1 VQPDSLLDDAE
12 DCKVVKIE
20 APPQD
25 SARRVVY
32 DECTVRMMFIEMD
45 ANANGTVSKEEF
57 INFLRGQP
65 QLQNTMHSACQTAAV
80 EKDQAK
86 ISPQAARAMGIK
98 RIISLYREI
107 DTDRAEKI
115 TWDEFLDFFH
125 RTGLLLAYSTP
136 ANPRVRMAAA
146 LASEYQRRVSQK
158 GAESLGVAQP
168 IVVQGLTSKFL
179 IDQKEQQ
186 LNTQWAAEKLSQL
199 QEQSFK
205 RQDALSIVEDSIF
218 EMKKAAQLAVG
229 RPAKKVDSSST
240 PEARRIINYYTQ
252 APADRSRL
260 QSPKEP
266 ATTQPEDGITE
277 DGDES
282 KPLPAATPCVQSKS
296 PALKLP
302 SLLQPLDAGCKGCTS
317 PFRPLTRRSCS
328 IVCGS
333 RSPKKRG
340 RTPRRSQRALNTEAV
355 CQSSFGF

>member
-1 VQPDSLLDDAE
+1 
-12 DCKVVKIE
+12 
-20 APPQD
+20 
-25 SARRVVY
+25 
-32 DECTVRMMFIEMD
+32 MMFIEMD

-136 ANPRVRMAAA
+136 ENPRVRMAAA

-179 IDQKEQQ
+179 IDQKEQE
-186 LNTQWAAEKLSQL
+186 LNTQWAAEKLLQL

-282 KPLPAATPCVQSKS
+282 KPLPAATPCVQSRS

-302 SLLQPLDAGCKGCTS
+302 SLLQPLDAGCKGCAS

-328 IVCGS
+328 IVCQVQDISRKKTPRSCAGKGGS

-340 RTPRRSQRALNTEAV
+340 RTPRRSQRALNTDAV
-355 CQSSFGF
+355 SQPSFGF